1 MQVAIYRIQFIS
13 AQSAL
18 GRHATIPAATIRHGV
33 TLAPESGIPDPLP
46 SACGWHAHRVR
57 CSQLPKGASMKRIA
71 PALLLIALAS
81 GTAISGYA
89 QVRAAPGVALTP
101 GSDGDLRPAYA
112 TPQEIAEGRRVSEAS
127 CASCHGLNG
136 ISKTKGVPH
145 LAGQRPGYLYVELL
159 AYQGGAR
166 GDNAMSD
173 AVKFLKD
180 DVLVKVAAY
189 YAGLEPAQPSAA
201 GVAKAPPARPDPA
214 SAGRAAAAGCA
225 GCHGETGITKMPG
238 MPNLVG
244 LDPKYF
250 AAAVNGYKSGQR
262 KHDMM
267 KTLVSA
273 LSDADV
279 NNIALFYALQKP
291 GKAQTASPGNQAAG
305 KAAAA
310 ACAGCHGEGGVSA
323 NAATPSLAGQ
333 DAQYFAD
340 AMRAYKDGSRAEP
353 SMKAPAAS
361 VDDNAVKN
369 LAAYYANQQPKQPPV
384 KKPLTTTELA
394 QRCDRCH
401 GVNCNSTDP
410 RSPALAAQRAEY
422 LEQAMRAYQKGGRK
436 SKAMAAMLDGLSD
449 AEIERLAAHY
459 AGQRARSVIY
469 VFLPPK

>member
-1 MQVAIYRIQFIS
+1 
-13 AQSAL
+13 
-18 GRHATIPAATIRHGV
+18 
-33 TLAPESGIPDPLP
+33 
-46 SACGWHAHRVR
+46 
-57 CSQLPKGASMKRIA
+57 MKRSA
-71 PALLLIALAS
+71 PALLLITLTF
-81 GTAISGYA
+81 GIPIGGFA
-89 QVRAAPGVALTP
+89 QVRTAAGAASTP
-101 GSDGDLRPAYA
+101 GSNGDLRPAYA
-112 TPQEIAEGRRVSEAS
+112 TPQEIAEGKRVSEAS
-127 CASCHGLNG
+127 CASCHGLTG
-136 ISKTKGVPH
+136 ISTMKGVPH
-145 LAGQRPGYLYVELL
+145 LAGQRPGYLYIELL
-159 AYQGGAR
+159 AYQAGAR
-166 GDNAMSD
+166 GDNAMSN
-173 AVKFLKD
+173 AVKFMKD

-189 YAGLEPAQPSAA
+189 YSGLEPAQPSAA
-201 GVAKAPPARPDPA
+201 GVVKAPPARPDPA

-225 GCHGETGITKMPG
+225 GCHGETGITKIPG
-238 MPNLVG
+238 MPSLIG

-250 AAAVNGYKSGQR
+250 VAAVNAYKSGQR

-291 GKAQTASPGNQAAG
+291 GKAQTPSPGNQAAG

-310 ACAGCHGEGGVSA
+310 TCAGCHGEGGGSA

-333 DAQYFAD
+333 DAQYFGD
-340 AMRAYKDGSRAEP
+340 AMRAYKSGSRTDP
-353 SMKAPAAS
+353 SMKAPASS
-361 VDDNAVKN
+361 VDDNAIKN

-384 KKPLTTTELA
+384 KKPLTTAELA

-401 GVNCNSTDP
+401 GVNGNSTDP
-410 RSPALAAQRAEY
+410 RSPALAAQRVDY
-422 LEQAMRAYQKGGRK
+422 LEQAMRAYRKGGRK